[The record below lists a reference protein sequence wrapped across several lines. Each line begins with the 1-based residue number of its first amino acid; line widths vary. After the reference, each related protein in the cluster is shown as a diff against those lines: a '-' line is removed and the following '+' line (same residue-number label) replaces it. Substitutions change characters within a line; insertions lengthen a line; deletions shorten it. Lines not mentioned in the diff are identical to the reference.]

1 MTLDTGE
8 KLYRGTRKNE
18 AGGGSSRPAS
28 PPPPRMLPRTPPA
41 PHAHPLRPPSGELEP
56 TGWASAGKRQRVH
69 VVYEEEGE
77 IYVQLNQQ
85 GALAS
90 DSYACRSR
98 R

>member
-28 PPPPRMLPRTPPA
+28 PPA